1 MPGGNPLKTL
11 NQFGGGKKGTMLQA
25 GESLAN
31 AGVTSFI
38 VLEDAVIGTMTA
50 EDTGE
55 CLFGY
60 DNSLIFIAGLLI
72 QLPRPASTFA
82 VTSGA
87 VIAYE
92 A

>member
-1 MPGGNPLKTL
+1 MAGGNPLKTL

-25 GESLAN
+25 GESVTS

-38 VLEDAVIGTMTA
+38 VIDDAVIGTMTA
-50 EDTGE
+50 EDGDD
-55 CLFGY
+55 CLFTY
-60 DNSLIFIAGLLI
+60 DDAIVFIAGLLI
-72 QLPRPASTFA
+72 QLPRPAATFT
-82 VTSGA
+82 VTSGV

>member
-25 GESLAN
+25 GESVTN
-31 AGVTSFI
+31 AEVSSFV
-38 VLEDAVIGTMTA
+38 VLDDAVIGTMTA
-50 EDTGE
+50 VDTED
-55 CLFGY
+55 CIFNY
-60 DNSLIFIAGLLI
+60 DDTKVFIAGLLI
-72 QLPRPASTFA
+72 PIPRPASTFA
-82 VTSGA
+82 VTSGS